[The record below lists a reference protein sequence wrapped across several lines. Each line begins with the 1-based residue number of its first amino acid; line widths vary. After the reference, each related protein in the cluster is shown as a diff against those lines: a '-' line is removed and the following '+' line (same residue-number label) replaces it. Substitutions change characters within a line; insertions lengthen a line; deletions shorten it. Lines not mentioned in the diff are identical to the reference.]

1 MRKEVDLVVA
11 GAGPGGLYAAV
22 EALKRGLTVHVF
34 DKKTVVGVPVKC
46 GEYFPVRKEMEYL
59 LPSAGEYMHVF
70 DVPQDSVDNIC
81 KTIRVISPW
90 GSEFEFD
97 FEAYTLDRSTLE
109 QHMAKEVE
117 RLGGTI
123 QLQTPVDLFFENG
136 DLLVG
141 RRPTEG
147 TRAKVVIAADG
158 FPSKVAKSAG
168 ILTDDYMTPNNVAI
182 NYEYLMTDLSI
193 DQSVTEMYLG
203 TEFAPGGY
211 GWIIPKGNRSA
222 NVGIG
227 IRTSY
232 SKKNDGKGYLQFF
245 LDRCSLTKEKLEG
258 GKSGPMIADVLP
270 VDGPLNK
277 TYSDHVMAV
286 GDAGGMVM
294 PTNGGGIATAMI
306 TGEIA
311 GQVAADHVQR
321 GVALSEYEKKWEHV
335 MGKELYVSTRLRRLA
350 DRFMG
355 NDFLFHNLLR
365 FLGTKGIK
373 DVITCRAPRG
383 LAPFVSSP
391 PRRASSDC
399 RQSLRRIGRKGTGLK
414 P

>member
-11 GAGPGGLYAAV
+11 GAGPGGLYAAL

-34 DKKTVVGVPVKC
+34 DKKTVIGVPVKC

-70 DVPQDSVDNIC
+70 DVPQESVDNTC
-81 KTIRVISPW
+81 KTIRVISPK
-90 GSEFEFD
+90 GSEYEFD
-97 FEAYTLDRSTLE
+97 FGAYILDRTVLE
-109 QHMAKEVE
+109 QHVAKEVE
-117 RLGGTI
+117 KLGGTI
-123 QLQTPVDLFFENG
+123 QLQTPVDLFMENG
-136 DLLVG
+136 DILVG
-141 RRPTEG
+141 RSPAEG
-147 TRAKVVIAADG
+147 VKAKVVIAADG

-168 ILTDDYMTPNNVAI
+168 ILTEDYMTPNNIAI
-182 NYEYLMTDLSI
+182 NYEYLMTNLSV
-193 DQSVTEMYLG
+193 DQSVTEMYMG
-203 TEFAPGGY
+203 TDFAPGGY

-245 LDRCSLTKEKLEG
+245 LDRCPLTKAKLEG

-270 VDGPLNK
+270 VDGPLYK
-277 TYSDHVMAV
+277 TYSEHVMAV
-286 GDAGGMVM
+286 GDAAGMVM

-311 GQVAADHVQR
+311 GRVAAENVLE
-321 GVALSEYEKKWEHV
+321 GVALSKYEGKWKQV

-355 NDFLFHNLLR
+355 NDFLFHILLR
-365 FLGTKGIK
+365 VLGTKGIK
-373 DVITCRAPRG
+373 DVITCRPPKG
-383 LAPFVSSP
+383 LSPFVS
-391 PRRASSDC
+391 
-399 RQSLRRIGRKGTGLK
+399 
-414 P
+414 